1 MDITTTSDFRYHN
14 IKQLNKNRYY
24 YDYAK
29 YGILTRCLPK
39 ILFSANPVLV
49 STIQLIDMKL
59 IMLFKYID
67 KLRDFKKISS
77 YN

>member
-1 MDITTTSDFRYHN
+1 MDITTASEFRYHN
-14 IKQLNKNRYY
+14 IKQLNRNRYY

-29 YGILTRCLPK
+29 YGILTHCLPK

-49 STIQLIDMKL
+49 SVIQLIDQKL
-59 IMLFKYID
+59 IMLFHYID

-77 YN
+77 YD

>member
-39 ILFSANPVLV
+39 ILFSSNPVLV